1 MPLIADWLDES
12 KCKRGVT
19 MGMKEKRKGSRRHP
33 GVAEDFLRSKRKIQR
48 RSKVVVSKVKSA
60 DFRQWFH
67 REGRDLCTSLNRI
80 ITFFSLNDRKST
92 AAVWRLFIPVFYGVY
107 TSLKNPFIPF
117 VLIALPRLVVF
128 VLLLQGTVS
137 SDMVNTSLSLIVLLV
152 ELLLAP
158 FNLSGSID
166 IGFRCN
172 CLLSLVKFAAFM
184 PIHPGYYYCSS

>member
-1 MPLIADWLDES
+1 MDSPLSIILIFFSFHAFIFDCWPFFSFTMPLIADWLDES

-60 DFRQWFH
+60 DFRQCFH

-107 TSLKNPFIPF
+107 TSLKNPFY
-117 VLIALPRLVVF
+117 
-128 VLLLQGTVS
+128 S
-137 SDMVNTSLSLIVLLV
+137 
-152 ELLLAP
+152 
-158 FNLSGSID
+158 
-166 IGFRCN
+166 FR
-172 CLLSLVKFAAFM
+172 VD
-184 PIHPGYYYCSS
+184 CSSQASRFCSPSSRNCQQRHGQHQFIADSPSCRTVVSAF